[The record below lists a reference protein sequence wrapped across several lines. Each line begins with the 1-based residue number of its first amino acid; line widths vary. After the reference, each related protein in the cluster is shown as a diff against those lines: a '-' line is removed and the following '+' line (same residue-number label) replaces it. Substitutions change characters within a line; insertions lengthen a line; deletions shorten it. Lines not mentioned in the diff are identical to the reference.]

1 MRKFARIKLRR
12 DWSEMLT
19 VRSFCSN
26 KRTLNCNIFNVFQ
39 NDVTLIDKLNYQR
52 IKEPILKF
60 YWSFEFWAYSKQT
73 CFFKNIILFNED
85 TTPPPPFLPPSG
97 YRPIPLF
104 FSNMYSWYTVY
115 SYMKILWIG
124 LSTFEFNSQ
133 STKLPLILN
142 SNIHNYTTE
151 FAFLF

>member
-12 DWSEMLT
+12 DWSEMST
-19 VRSFCSN
+19 ERSFCSN
-26 KRTLNCNIFNVFQ
+26 KRTLHCNIFNVFQ

-73 CFFKNIILFNED
+73 CFFKYIILFNED
-85 TTPPPPFLPPSG
+85 TTPPPPIFTTQWLYTSN
-97 YRPIPLF
+97 F

>member
-12 DWSEMLT
+12 DWSEMST
-19 VRSFCSN
+19 ERSFCSN
-26 KRTLNCNIFNVFQ
+26 KRTLHCNIFNVFQ

-73 CFFKNIILFNED
+73 CFLKYIILFNED

-97 YRPIPLF
+97 YIPLF
-104 FSNMYSWYTVY
+104 FFQHVLVIYGIFIHEDTMDRSKYFRIQLSKHKIAVNLKFKYT
-115 SYMKILWIG
+115 
-124 LSTFEFNSQ
+124 
-133 STKLPLILN
+133 
-142 SNIHNYTTE
+142 
-151 FAFLF
+151 